1 MQTIRYKFTMT
12 SLDLVGSTGWSDLV
26 RQRKAIVVADV
37 VDSVRLMAA
46 DESSVIDR
54 WLRFVDEISRLV
66 LPSQGGRMVK
76 SLGDGMLLEFASV
89 VCAVSSALEIQKR
102 AQHHNHGL
110 PERSALHLRIG
121 INVGDVVSDALDI
134 YGTGVNLAA
143 RIAAL
148 AGPGEVVVAAD
159 VRDQLIQGFDAE
171 TEDLGDCHLKG
182 FDAPVRAYRVGPP
195 GRQPVMSGREGA
207 PLLQPTVA
215 VLPFGSGSEHE
226 RRVVGELL
234 ADGVISQLSRTA
246 ELRVISRLS
255 SNALSG
261 RVVPPEAIAA
271 HLRANFAVSGSAHV
285 KGSRLVVSAELCETA
300 NGSVVWASR
309 LTGDVSE
316 LVESHGELIHRIA
329 SEVHQAILAQA
340 VQRAR
345 AAALPTLEGYA
356 LLYGAIHLMH
366 RQSRFEFNRARAL
379 LEHLVE
385 RHPRHAEPRA
395 WLAKWFALAAA
406 QGWRLDASD
415 AATEARRHVEL
426 ALNCEPSHALAWA
439 IMGLLQGYVDADF
452 AAAQQAHDESLRHN
466 PNESLAWLY
475 LATLRG
481 WRGERDSAVEAA
493 EQALSLSPLDP
504 LRYYFDSLAGAA
516 MLGARRYERAIE
528 LSQRSIRSNRAHL
541 STFRVLTMAQALSG
555 DEAAARE
562 TAHELLRHDPTFN
575 VQHFLQVSPWRMSPD
590 AEMLGEALKSAGI
603 PGG

>member
-1 MQTIRYKFTMT
+1 MA

-26 RQRKAIVVADV
+26 RQRKAIVVVDV

-46 DESSVIDR
+46 DESSVINR
-54 WLRFVDEISRLV
+54 WLRFVDEISRVV
-66 LPSQGGRMVK
+66 LPAQRGRMVK

-89 VCAVSSALEIQKR
+89 AAAVSSALEIQRR
-102 AQHHNHGL
+102 AVHSNFGL
-110 PERSALHLRIG
+110 PEQAALCLRVG

-143 RIAAL
+143 RIATL
-148 AGPGEVVVAAD
+148 AGPGEIVVAAD

-171 TEDLGDCHLKG
+171 IEDLGECHLKG
-182 FDAPVRAYRVGPP
+182 FDAPVRAYRVGSP
-195 GRQPVMSGREGA
+195 GQRPVMSGREGA
-207 PLLQPTVA
+207 PVLQPTVA
-215 VLPFGSGSEHE
+215 VLPFDSGVDAGQ
-226 RRVVGELL
+226 RVVGELL
-234 ADGVISQLSRTA
+234 ADGVIGQLSRTA

-255 SNALSG
+255 STVFSG

-271 HLRANFAVSGSAHV
+271 HLRANFVVSGSVHV
-285 KGSRLVVSAELCETA
+285 QGSRMVVSAELCETA
-300 NGSVVWASR
+300 NGSVVWANR

-316 LVESHGELIHRIA
+316 LVEAHGDLIHRIG
-329 SEVHQAILAQA
+329 SGVHQAILAQT

-345 AAALPTLEGYA
+345 AAALPTLDGYA

-366 RQSRFEFNRARAL
+366 RQSRSEFDRARAL

-406 QGWRLDASD
+406 QGWRQEAS
-415 AATEARRHVEL
+415 AAAVEAKRHVES
-426 ALNCEPSHALAWA
+426 ALNCEPSHSLAWA
-439 IMGLLQGYVDADF
+439 MKGLLQGYVDADF
-452 AAAQQAHDESLRHN
+452 GAAEEAHEESLRHN

-475 LATLRG
+475 LATLKG
-481 WRGERDSAVEAA
+481 WRGERDAAVEAA

-555 DEAAARE
+555 DESAARD
-562 TAHELLRHDPTFN
+562 TARELLRHDPAFN
-575 VQHFLQVSPWRMSPD
+575 VQRFLQVSPWRMSPD
-590 AEMLGEALKSAGI
+590 VEILGEALKSAGI
-603 PGG
+603 PTG